1 MSKRIWELDA
11 LRGIFILLMVVIHLV
26 YDITELVPLVEL
38 SAPWLDMI
46 LHRWGLVFL
55 ILSGI
60 CVTLG
65 SHPVKRGALV
75 FGCGML
81 CTAATMGLYLLD
93 AAGRDIIIWFGV
105 LHCLGVCMMLWPLLQ
120 KIPNRA
126 LWWVSAGLILLGL
139 YLANHPRVDF
149 IWLVPLGIPFRGFSS
164 SDYFPLLPNLG
175 YFLLGA
181 AFGRAVYA
189 KKQTRLP
196 NINPDK
202 PVIRFFTA
210 CGRHSLLIYLLHQPV
225 LLAGIYAYV
234 YLCT

>member
-55 ILSGI
+55 ILSGV

-81 CTAATMGLYLLD
+81 CTAATMALYLLD
-93 AAGRDIIIWFGV
+93 VAGRDIIIWFGV
-105 LHCLGVCMMLWPLLQ
+105 LHCLGVCMMLWPLLR

-139 YLANHPRVDF
+139 YLANQARVDF
-149 IWLVPLGIPFRGFSS
+149 VWLMPLGLPFRGFSS

-189 KKQTRLP
+189 QKQTRLP
-196 NINPDK
+196 NIDPDK
-202 PVIRFFTA
+202 PVIRFLTA
-210 CGRHSLLIYLLHQPV
+210 CGRHSLWIYLLHQPV
-225 LLAGIYAYV
+225 LLAGVFAFARFSA
-234 YLCT
+234 